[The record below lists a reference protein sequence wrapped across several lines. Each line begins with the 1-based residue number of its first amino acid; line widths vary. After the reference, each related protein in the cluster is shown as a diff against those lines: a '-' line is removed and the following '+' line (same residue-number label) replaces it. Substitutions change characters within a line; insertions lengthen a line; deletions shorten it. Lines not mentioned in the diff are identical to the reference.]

1 MEQDLLRETLGIR
14 AYFLGGIEVKIAE
27 NAERHT
33 RQEGALG
40 MSLQLGKVLSR
51 LDLLA
56 EKRIKV
62 GASLISLRYFHC
74 FIRMH

>member
-1 MEQDLLRETLGIR
+1 MEQGLLRETLGIR
-14 AYFLGGIEVKIAE
+14 AYFLGGTEVNIAE
-27 NAERHT
+27 NAERNT
-33 RQEGALG
+33 RQEGTLG
-40 MSLQLGKVLSR
+40 MSLQLGKVSSR

-62 GASLISLRYFHC
+62 GASLISSRSFHC